1 MGARPKHD
9 IAPLVR
15 TAFVNA
21 LVLIEKDTG
30 KTLPDMMRDCIE
42 QHGLLAVL
50 DKLSKYTV
58 RERHTTRVN
67 ETIISTD
74 EVTAAAIDSWIAGFA
89 SASRGDKAKPIQGEI
104 ISPSQVPDKSRIQ

>member
-9 IAPLVR
+9 LAPLVR

-21 LVLIEKDTG
+21 LGLIERDTG
-30 KTLPDMMRDCIE
+30 KTLPEMMRDCIE

-58 RERHTTRVN
+58 KEKHTTN
-67 ETIISTD
+67 ETKLAIEKTTD
-74 EVTAAAIDSWIAGFA
+74 AAIDSWLAGFE
-89 SASRGDKAKPIQGEI
+89 SARQGDNAQSVQGET
-104 ISPSQVPDKSRIQ
+104 ISAPQLPDKPHIQ